1 MTEWERTRN
10 NIYRDKIIAGMK
22 SIAALPHQMFTGPL
36 ALGYDP
42 STGIITTECDT
53 SLLSTNH
60 LMTIMGGF
68 EIMNEMLRMIHVP
81 QWEAAWL
88 DHAARDKEMAM
99 RVRNNNFRIS
109 RLLAYAAYHHRDA
122 GKARE
127 AWADMLRAMGRADG
141 RRYQARQLMPP
152 EVPAVQDEVEAIST
166 NGVSTW
172 ALDAIYMQEVIP
184 LGE

>member
-10 NIYRDKIIAGMK
+10 ASYRDKIVAGMK
-22 SIAALPHQMFTGPL
+22 SIAALPNRMFTGPL

-42 STGIITTECDT
+42 ATGIITTECDT

-68 EIMNEMLRMIHVP
+68 EMMNEMTRMIQLP
-81 QWEAAWL
+81 EWNEAWL
-88 DHAARDKEMAM
+88 DHAARDKEMAL
-99 RVRNNNFRIS
+99 RVRNNSFRIS
-109 RLLAYAAYHHRDA
+109 RLLAYAAYLNRDPA
-122 GKARE
+122 KARE
-127 AWADMLRAMGRADG
+127 AWSDLLRAMGREGD
-141 RRYQARQLMPP
+141 RRYQNKKLLPP
-152 EVPAVQDEVEAIST
+152 EVPAPQDEVEMVST

-184 LGE
+184 LGR